1 MLNLNLPS
9 FPDCLTG
16 AYLQN
21 PCRVLPNALW
31 KSLDPAGQFQVECER
46 VQGQVKAVRAWK
58 ESALLVFWEQA
69 PTGWLDSHLERFRFA
84 LLHQADLDFVPADR
98 FPQRMAYFR
107 LITFNTAETAA
118 KPVPG
123 FRLERVDPSNQLA
136 SVAELIGRCYET
148 IHPSE
153 ETVRGWTHHRVFD
166 PELWVWARDE
176 HTGQPAALGIA
187 EADSQIGEGSLEWIQ
202 VLPEY
207 RGRGLGRL
215 LVQEL
220 LSRLGSRAVFVT
232 VSGEVD
238 NTTNPEALYRACG
251 FTGKD
256 EWWALR
262 Y

>member
-31 KSLDPAGQFQVECER
+31 KSLDPAGQFQVECEQE
-46 VQGQVKAVRAWK
+46 QGRVKAVHAWK
-58 ESALLVFWEQA
+58 ESALLVFWEQV
-69 PTGWLDSHLERFRFA
+69 PTGWLTVHLDKFRFA
-84 LLHQADLDFVPADR
+84 LLHEDDLHFISAKR
-98 FPQRMAYFR
+98 FAQRTAYFR
-107 LITFNTAETAA
+107 LIHRYTSEPAV

-123 FRLERVDPSNQLA
+123 FRLEKVDPSNQLA

-153 ETVRGWTHHRVFD
+153 ETVHGWSNHRVYD
-166 PELWVWARDE
+166 PELWVWAWDE
-176 HTGQPAALGIA
+176 HTGQPAGLGIA
-187 EADSQIGEGSLEWIQ
+187 EADRRIGEGSLEWIQ

-207 RGRGLGRL
+207 RGRGMGRL

-220 LSRLGSRAVFVT
+220 LSRLGSRAGFVT

-238 NTTNPEALYRACG
+238 NKTNPESLYRACG
-251 FTGKD
+251 FTGID
-256 EWWALR
+256 IWWALR
-262 Y
+262 D